1 MLGNKFIF
9 LKKKDIFDSYI
20 YSQKFDNFITNS
32 SSFGLELIARGK
44 RVCFINRESPYK
56 DKFKEDIFKIKK
68 KGKNWVNSSD
78 KENVYKVLDF
88 MIFSNNSFKNIYKK
102 YFEQFLIH
110 DEKNVIIK
118 RELKKIGLFF

>member
-1 MLGNKFIF
+1 
-9 LKKKDIFDSYI
+9 
-20 YSQKFDNFITNS
+20 
-32 SSFGLELIARGK
+32 
-44 RVCFINRESPYK
+44 
-56 DKFKEDIFKIKK
+56 
-68 KGKNWVNSSD
+68 
-78 KENVYKVLDF
+78 